1 MWLPAWINVTTTAER
16 YCPEGQW
23 GDRTSV
29 VHERRLGTAYGNG
42 VFVFFCS
49 WSRGSGF
56 QLLFCNARL
65 ATYLL
70 LALCFLLFEQ
80 HQQHKCHYEPHHTY
94 PSPHLYIS
102 FILFLYFHVSA
113 VDGAAVPL
121 DKRRSSAAPFCHA
134 WRCFSAARSIARQIR
149 GLHVS
154 WWWCWGWWWAA
165 PLALALPTSSYLT
178 LLFTLLLAYSLLPCS
193 LVMLCGSALL
203 KCDGLSILALLLCYV
218 IPCCAV
224 LASSSTSCVLTRLRE
239 ERCVWVGW
247 LVGWPGCYLYISSI
261 DAVKK
266 SNS

>member
-70 LALCFLLFEQ
+70 LALRFLLFAF
-80 HQQHKCHYEPHHTY
+80 CFSNNINNTNAIMN
-94 PSPHLYIS
+94 LIT
-102 FILFLYFHVSA
+102 L
-113 VDGAAVPL
+113 VPL
-121 DKRRSSAAPFCHA
+121 PISTSLLSS
-134 WRCFSAARSIARQIR
+134 FSISTSALWMELL

-178 LLFTLLLAYSLLPCS
+178 LLYTLLLAYSLLPCS

-203 KCDGLSILALLLCYV
+203 KCDGLSILALLLCHV

-247 LVGWPGCYLYISSI
+247 LVGRPGCYLYISSI